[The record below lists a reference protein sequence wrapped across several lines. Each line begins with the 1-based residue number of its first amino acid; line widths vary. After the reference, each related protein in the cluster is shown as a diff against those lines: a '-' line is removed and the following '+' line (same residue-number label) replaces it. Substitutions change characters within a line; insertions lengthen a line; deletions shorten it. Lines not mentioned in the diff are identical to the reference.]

1 MNFYLPEK
9 GGKEFYVS
17 AEDVTGWQRVY
28 PNVIVESEIA
38 KMQQWLLA
46 NPRSQKSNTRRFVIN
61 WLTRCEET
69 KKPSPSPSTYHRA
82 AVQTKAKAER
92 ALPAADPEV
101 ARKALAE
108 SMAMLGIRS
117 GSV

>member
-1 MNFYLPEK
+1 MGYYLPEK

-17 AEDVTGWQRVY
+17 DEDVTGWQQVY
-28 PNVIVESEIA
+28 KHVIVESEIA
-38 KMQQWLLA
+38 KAQQWLLA
-46 NPRSQKSNTRRFVIN
+46 NPKSLKSNTRRFLVN
-61 WLTRCEET
+61 WLARCEET
-69 KKPSPSPSTYHRA
+69 KKPSPSPSTYRA

-92 ALPAADPEV
+92 ALPAADPDV

-117 GSV
+117 GNG